1 MPVIMRKYWATA
13 AFMLFL
19 LCVWEIVVKLGIVPE
34 YILPAPSSI
43 IKSIIDTS
51 ALLWEHS
58 LQTVREVV
66 LGFLLAVALGIVLA
80 VFMGI
85 FPLVKQALYP
95 LVVISQ
101 TIPIMAVAPLFI
113 IWFGYGILPK
123 LLVVTLVCF
132 FPITVSLVEGF
143 AAVDQDIIKL
153 LQAMGASRR
162 QILEKVSFPGAL
174 PSFFAGLKIAVTY
187 SVMGAVIGEW
197 LGASQGLGVY
207 MTRSMNSFQTA
218 QVFGSI
224 VVITVLSLAFF
235 GLVNLVARIVMPWY
249 YQK

>member
-153 LQAMGASRR
+153 LQAMG
-162 QILEKVSFPGAL
+162 L
-174 PSFFAGLKIAVTY
+174 PAGK
-187 SVMGAVIGEW
+187 S
-197 LGASQGLGVY
+197 
-207 MTRSMNSFQTA
+207 
-218 QVFGSI
+218 
-224 VVITVLSLAFF
+224 
-235 GLVNLVARIVMPWY
+235 
-249 YQK
+249 